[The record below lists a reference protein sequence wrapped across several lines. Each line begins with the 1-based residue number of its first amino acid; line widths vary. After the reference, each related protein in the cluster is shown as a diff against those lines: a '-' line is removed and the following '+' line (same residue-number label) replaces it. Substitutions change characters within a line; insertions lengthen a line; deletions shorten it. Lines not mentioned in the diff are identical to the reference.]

1 MEKERSYCIAIQS
14 AFTGLVT
21 WISGRLGILFPMIV
35 IFVAMMVIDFIS
47 GYMASMKEAIEH
59 PEDPNYGWSSKKGR
73 LGIYKKV
80 GYMCAVAVGMM
91 VDVLIHTYGEY
102 LGFDMKNVAIF
113 SLLVL
118 SWYILNEA
126 LSIIENVGRMGA
138 PVPDWLKRYIAVL
151 KNKVDKKA
159 GGSENE

>member
-1 MEKERSYCIAIQS
+1 
-14 AFTGLVT
+14 
-21 WISGRLGILFPMIV
+21 
-35 IFVAMMVIDFIS
+35 
-47 GYMASMKEAIEH
+47 
-59 PEDPNYGWSSKKGR
+59 
-73 LGIYKKV
+73 
-80 GYMCAVAVGMM
+80 MCSVAVGMII
-91 VDVLIHTYGEY
+91 DVLIHTYGEY
-102 LGFDMKNVAIF
+102 LGFDMKNSALF

-159 GGSENE
+159 GGNENE

>member
-1 MEKERSYCIAIQS
+1 MEKARAYCMAIQTVF
-14 AFTGLVT
+14 AGAVT
-21 WISGRLGILFPMIV
+21 WISSRLGILFPMIV
-35 IFVAMMVIDFIS
+35 IFVVMMVIDFIS
-47 GYMASMKEAIEH
+47 GYLASMKEAIEH

-80 GYMCAVAVGMM
+80 GYMCSVSVGMII
-91 VDVLIHTYGEY
+91 DVLIHTYGEY
-102 LGFDMKNVAIF
+102 LGFDMKNAALF